1 MDKDICLIKSILG
14 LKEDELEYRKE
25 YFQQRE
31 DIINESERFDKT
43 KCYEELLSSVTLNTD
58 PKMVN
63 ENCVVTHTFLQ

>member
-31 DIINESERFDKT
+31 DIIYES
-43 KCYEELLSSVTLNTD
+43 
-58 PKMVN
+58 
-63 ENCVVTHTFLQ
+63 